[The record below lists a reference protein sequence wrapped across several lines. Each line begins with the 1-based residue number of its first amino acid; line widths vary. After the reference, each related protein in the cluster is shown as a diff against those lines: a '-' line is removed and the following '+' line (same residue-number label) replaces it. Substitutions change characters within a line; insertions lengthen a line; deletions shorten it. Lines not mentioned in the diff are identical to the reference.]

1 MDYWNFPGHCN
12 YNHAKSKIRIVK
24 TEPQN
29 TNNSGKKL
37 VILGGGESGAGTAIL
52 GVKEG
57 FEVFVSDKG
66 KIKEKYKSIFEELK
80 IDWEEET
87 HTETKILD
95 ADVVMKSPGIP
106 ETVSIVKQLVEK
118 DIPVI
123 SEIEFA
129 AAFTSA
135 KIIGITGSNGKT
147 TTTKFVHHILKNAGI
162 KVGMAGNVGDSF
174 AKQVAETNPDWF
186 VLELSSFQ
194 LDGIKDFRPD
204 ISVLTNITPDHL
216 DRYEHKLENYV
227 FSKFRIA
234 ENQTE
239 KDFFIYDLD
248 DEIITNWLEKNPVKA
263 QKLPFSL
270 QQKVENGS
278 YIENENIIVNIKNKQ
293 FNMPTTKLGLQGK
306 HNTKNAMAAAT
317 VSQLLRIRKETIR
330 ESMESFQGVEHRLE
344 KVLKINNVQYIN
356 DSKATNVNATF
367 YALESMESETVWI
380 VGGVDKGNVYDDLLP
395 LVNEKV
401 KAIIC
406 LGVDNQK
413 LMQNFGNCVDT
424 IVETESMK
432 EAVRMAYSLAE
443 RGDSVLLSPACASF
457 DLFENYEDRG
467 RQFKD
472 AVRDL

>member
-1 MDYWNFPGHCN
+1 
-12 YNHAKSKIRIVK
+12 VE
-24 TEPQN
+24 TETQN

-66 KIKEKYKSIFEELK
+66 KIKEKYKSVFEELK

-87 HTETKILD
+87 HTEAKILD

-118 DIPVI
+118 GIPVI

-239 KDFFIYDLD
+239 DDFFIYDLD
-248 DEIITNWLEKNPVKA
+248 DEIITNWLDRHPVKA
-263 QKLPFSL
+263 RKLPFSL
-270 QQKVENGS
+270 QRKVENGS